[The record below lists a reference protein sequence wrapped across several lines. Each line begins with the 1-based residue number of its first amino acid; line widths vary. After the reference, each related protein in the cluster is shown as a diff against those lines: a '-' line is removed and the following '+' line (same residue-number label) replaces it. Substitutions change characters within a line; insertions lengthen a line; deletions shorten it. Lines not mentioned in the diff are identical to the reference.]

1 MSYWCSLPSIMARV
15 RAEIRHENLEG
26 GDEAFPHIYGPLNAD
41 FIAEVK
47 TYGTE
52 LSWGPSAGTGRLATS
67 AITEPRRQSLRDRTT
82 RNIGSGPASGCAAS
96 WRVLTRGLGA
106 GSATSS
112 IVRLWRTRELR

>member
-1 MSYWCSLPSIMARV
+1 MSYWCPLQSMMARV

-26 GDEAFPHIYGPLNAD
+26 ATRCSHIYGPLNAD
-41 FIAEVK
+41 FVAEVK

-96 WRVLTRGLGA
+96 WRALTRGLGA

-112 IVRLWRTRELR
+112 IVMLWRTRELR